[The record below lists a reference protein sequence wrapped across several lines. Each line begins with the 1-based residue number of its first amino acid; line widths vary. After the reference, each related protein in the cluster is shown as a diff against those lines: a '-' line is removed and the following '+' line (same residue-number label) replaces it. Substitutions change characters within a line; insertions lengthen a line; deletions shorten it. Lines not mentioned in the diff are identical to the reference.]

1 MPAPQESVN
10 NPEPIQEQPPRE
22 ITQTDHL
29 NKKLLTSLFNRMNE
43 GGDSTLN
50 KMLEN
55 DDKTEEEEWK
65 D

>member
-29 NKKLLTSLFNRMNE
+29 NKKLLTSLFNRINE

-50 KMLEN
+50 KMLESDN
-55 DDKTEEEEWK
+55 KTEEDEWK